1 MKIAL
6 AQINPTIGDI
16 TGNIDCMIGYSKRA
30 KAQGAS
36 LVIFPELA
44 VTGYPPMDLLL
55 KESFVEANLKGLD
68 RLASATTDESVDIS
82 IIVGYVDI
90 NNGPGRPLRNAV
102 ALLHK
107 GKIVLKQFKTLLPN
121 YDVFDEDRYFEP
133 ASTYGTEVIGAEP
146 IALCICEDIWNY
158 QEVDTATR
166 YHADPIAAL
175 AALGPK
181 LLVNIS
187 CSPFGTDKYQLREK
201 IVRHHAKEHGLPII
215 YLNQVG
221 GNDQLVFDGRS
232 IVVDGKGELVARA
245 AAFKEDLLI
254 IDTDN
259 ANSKAWGRIED
270 PLTKPV
276 TETYEALVLGTR
288 DYIAKCNFKKTVVG
302 LSGGIDSAVTC
313 AIAVAAVGKENV
325 LGVAMPS
332 PHSSEGSIRDA
343 KELAES
349 LGIEFSLVPISPA
362 MLAFENMLAQN
373 FEGKERDV
381 TEENIQARIRGVILM
396 SISNKFGHLVLTTGN
411 KSELAVGYCTL
422 YGDMCGGLAVISDV
436 PKMQVYELANYIN
449 TLAGRQVIP
458 ESTITKAPSAELR
471 PGQTDQDSLPP
482 YPILDAI
489 IQAYVE
495 QRLNPNEIMKLGY
508 DPAVIA
514 DVITRI
520 DRNEYKRKQ
529 AAPGL
534 KVSATAFGV
543 GWRMP
548 IAQRFQ
554 EKTKL
559 EKDGS
564 CQVLC

>member
-6 AQINPTIGDI
+6 AQINPTVGDI
-16 TGNIDCMIGYSKRA
+16 TGNIDCMIDYSRRA
-30 KAQGAS
+30 KSEGAS

-55 KESFVEANLKGLD
+55 KESFVEANLRGLD
-68 RLASATTDESVDIS
+68 RLADATTGISV
-82 IIVGYVDI
+82 IVGYVDI
-90 NNGPGRPLRNAV
+90 NNGPGRPLRNAA
-102 ALLHK
+102 ALISD
-107 GKIVLKQFKTLLPN
+107 GKIVLRQYKTLLPN

-133 ASTYGTEVIGAEP
+133 ATTYDTAKAGGGSV
-146 IALCICEDIWNY
+146 ALCICEDIWNY
-158 QEVDTATR
+158 EEVETATR
-166 YHADPIAAL
+166 YHADPIAAVAVL
-175 AALGPK
+175 KPEI
-181 LLVNIS
+181 LVNIS
-187 CSPFGTDKYQLREK
+187 CSPFGIDKYQLREK
-201 IVRHHAKEHGLPII
+201 IVRYHAKKHGLPII
-215 YLNQVG
+215 YLNQCG
-221 GNDQLVFDGRS
+221 GNDQLIFDGRS
-232 IVVDGKGELVARA
+232 IVIDSKGELVARA

-254 IDTDN
+254 IDTY
-259 ANSKAWGRIED
+259 AAGQKAWGRIED
-270 PLTKPV
+270 DCSKPV
-276 TETYEALVLGTR
+276 TETYDALVLGTR
-288 DYIAKCNFKKTVVG
+288 DYIKKCNFKKAVVG

-313 AIAVAAVGKENV
+313 AIAVEAIGKENV
-325 LGVAMPS
+325 LGVAMPA
-332 PHSSEGSIRDA
+332 PHSSPGSVQDA
-343 KELAES
+343 KELAAN
-349 LGIEFSLVPISPA
+349 LGIEFSLVSISPA

-373 FEGKERDV
+373 FEGKESDV

-436 PKMQVYELANYIN
+436 PKMQVYDLAHHIN
-449 TLAGRQVIP
+449 ERAGQNVIP
-458 ESTITKAPSAELR
+458 DSTITKAPSAELK

-482 YPILDAI
+482 YPVLDAI

-495 QRLNPNEIMKLGY
+495 QRLNPNEIMKLGF
-508 DPAVIA
+508 DAAVIA
-514 DVITRI
+514 DVVRRI

-554 EKTKL
+554 EDLNPK
-559 EKDGS
+559 KDNS
-564 CQVLC
+564 CQVIC

>member
-16 TGNIDCMIGYSKRA
+16 TGNIDCMIEYSRKARA
-30 KAQGAS
+30 EGAS

-55 KESFVEANLKGLD
+55 KESFVKANLKGLN
-68 RLASATTDESVDIS
+68 RLASATTDIAV
-82 IIVGYVDI
+82 IVGYVDI
-90 NNGPGRPLRNAV
+90 NNGPGRPLRNAA
-102 ALLHK
+102 ALISE

-133 ASTYGTEVIGAEP
+133 ASTYDTASVNGES

-166 YHADPIAAL
+166 YHADPIASL
-175 AALGPK
+175 AILSPQI
-181 LLVNIS
+181 LINIS

-215 YLNQVG
+215 YLNQYG

-245 AAFKEDLLI
+245 AAFREDLLI
-254 IDTDN
+254 IETDN
-259 ANSKAWGRIED
+259 AGKKAWGRIED
-270 PLTKPV
+270 PLSEPV
-276 TETYEALVLGTR
+276 AETYEALVLGTR
-288 DYIAKCNFKKTVVG
+288 DYISKCNFKRAVVG

-313 AIAVAAVGKENV
+313 AIAVEAIGKENV

-332 PHSSEGSIRDA
+332 PHSSEGSIEDA
-343 KELAES
+343 KELAEG
-349 LGIEFSLVPISPA
+349 LGIEFSIVPISPA

-373 FEGKERDV
+373 FQGKERDV

-436 PKMQVYELANYIN
+436 PKMQVYALAHHIN
-449 TLAGRQVIP
+449 EKAGRPVIP

-489 IQAYVE
+489 IHAYVE
-495 QRLNPNEIMKLGY
+495 QRLNPNEIMKLGF
-508 DPAVIA
+508 DQAVIA

-554 EKTKL
+554 ERINSK
-559 EKDGS
+559 KDDS
-564 CQVLC
+564 CQVIC